1 MPTVGSQLKAARL
14 ARHETLEDISKAI
27 RVRVAYLE
35 ALEADDFSRLPSPV
49 HARGFLRLYADYL
62 GLDQNE
68 LLQNASTEELPTLEG
83 PLPVVPPLP
92 APSPVKP
99 SKIWE
104 KGNEALRRAWDRLR
118 SWPGFRARRSPVRL
132 PSPPEP
138 SPPSPD
144 LAAPPALLAASSS
157 TGSPAA
163 STSSPDAGDTL
174 SPDAA
179 ASPAPSPLPFSA
191 ESPAEGASSAPVAA
205 AKTLPPASPPVSSAE
220 LFRQLGNELR
230 AQRQQLGLRL
240 ESVAAEIKIP
250 THVLR
255 ALEAGDLESLP
266 APIITR
272 NHLARYAEF
281 LALDVEETLLR
292 FADVLQARLR
302 ERGIAA
308 GGEERRPILPRTL
321 SLGLLLSGDLL
332 FGILLL
338 IALATFAL
346 WSINLITA
354 ARSRP
359 VLRTTPI
366 PDVLAQNPV
375 MATFTPTVIEILPS
389 PSPTL
394 ALTPFVLPTPKGNVQ
409 LVIIALERVFLRV
422 SVDGKLSLEERVQP
436 GSTFTFDASNRV
448 ELLAA
453 NAGVVR
459 VYYNGND
466 LGLLGNF
473 GETVVRVFTRE
484 GLATPTPTLSP
495 TPTITPTLTLT
506 PTATPSL
513 PATGAPPAT
522 PATPSR

>member
-1 MPTVGSQLKAARL
+1 MPTVGSKLKAARL
-14 ARHETLEDISKAI
+14 ARHESLEDISKAI

-49 HARGFLRLYADYL
+49 HARGFLRLYANYL
-62 GLDQNE
+62 GLDPNE
-68 LLQNASTEELPTLEG
+68 ILQNALTEQPQTLEG

-92 APSPVKP
+92 TPSPVKP
-99 SKIWE
+99 LKIWE
-104 KGNEALRRAWDRLR
+104 KGNKALRRAWDRLR
-118 SWPGFRARRSPVRL
+118 SWPGFWAARSPVRL
-132 PSPPEP
+132 PSLPEP

-157 TGSPAA
+157 TESPTE
-163 STSSPDAGDTL
+163 STSSPASEATPPLDV
-174 SPDAA
+174 A
-179 ASPAPSPLPFSA
+179 ASPTPSPLSSA
-191 ESPAEGASSAPVAA
+191 ELLTESASSPIAE
-205 AKTLPPASPPVSSAE
+205 AKTFPPVSPLVSSTE

-250 THVLR
+250 AHVLR

-302 ERGIAA
+302 ERGTVA

-338 IALATFAL
+338 IGLATFAL

-375 MATFTPTVIEILPS
+375 MATFTPTVVEILPS

-495 TPTITPTLTLT
+495 TPTITPTLTIT

-513 PATGAPPAT
+513 PATSAPPAT
-522 PATPSR
+522 PATPPR

>member
-14 ARHETLEDISKAI
+14 ARHESLEDISKAI
-27 RVRVAYLE
+27 RVRVVYLE

-62 GLDQNE
+62 GLNPNE
-68 LLQNASTEELPTLEG
+68 LIQNALTEEPQTLEG
-83 PLPVVPPLP
+83 PLSVIPPLP

-104 KGNEALRRAWDRLR
+104 KGSEALRRAWDRLR
-118 SWPGFRARRSPVRL
+118 SWPGFRAARSPVRL

-138 SPPSPD
+138 HPLSPD
-144 LAAPPALLAASSS
+144 LAAHPTLLS
-157 TGSPAA
+157 T
-163 STSSPDAGDTL
+163 
-174 SPDAA
+174 
-179 ASPAPSPLPFSA
+179 
-191 ESPAEGASSAPVAA
+191 ESPAESTSSSPASEAALSPDVAISPTPSSLSSEELLAEGASLPVTE
-205 AKTLPPASPPVSSAE
+205 AKTAPPVSPLGSSAE
-220 LFRQLGNELR
+220 LFRQLGNELQ

-240 ESVAAEIKIP
+240 ESVAAELKIP
-250 THVLR
+250 AHILR

-266 APIITR
+266 VPIITR

-302 ERGIAA
+302 ERGVAA
-308 GGEERRPILPRTL
+308 SGEERRPILPRTL

-338 IALATFAL
+338 IGLATFAL

-375 MATFTPTVIEILPS
+375 MATFTPTVVEILPS

-506 PTATPSL
+506 PTVAPSLLVTGTPSATP
-513 PATGAPPAT
+513 TT
-522 PATPSR
+522 PTR